1 MYRTALRNVLAHKG
15 RLLMTMLAVL
25 LGTAF
30 VAGTMVFSDTVGQ
43 SFKNSVSNSYANI
56 SVQVKDRDAG
66 VQFGGGPTR
75 SKGDG
80 DTPLTQATVSRIA
93 ALPGTASARGTVTGI
108 AGISDAKGNLI
119 GNAGNTEGSNW
130 VPGSSGRDT
139 EYPMAQGT
147 GPTTSTQVAI
157 DQKTADKHGFK
168 VGDTVRLAAN
178 GPVMEMTVTGIFTTT
193 DPQVA
198 SGGSLV
204 LFDTAT
210 AQSLYGKAGQYDSI
224 QVTAKTGTSQEQLQA
239 EVLPV
244 IPHSSN
250 ITAET
255 GTQLAADQ
263 AADIQNAMS
272 GLKTALLAFA
282 GIALFVGI
290 FLISNTFTMLI
301 AQRTRELALMRAIG
315 ASRRQVTN
323 SVLLE
328 ALFVGISASV
338 AGLVA
343 GIGLGALLQTALG
356 SMGGATLSGSLVVSP
371 TTIVSTL
378 LTGIVVTV
386 LAALLP
392 GIRASR
398 VAPVA
403 AMRSGDQPATQK
415 SLIVRNSIGFALA
428 LLGAAL
434 VLLGVHTGGSGGRL
448 PVGAGAV
455 FVMIGVFVLTPL
467 LSRPVIALVGP
478 LFARLF
484 GISGKLAKQNAV
496 RNPRRTAATA
506 SALTI
511 GVTLISALTVIGAS
525 LTSAIDKQVTQ
536 DMKADYSVSSSI
548 SPTVAPSLVSA
559 IAKTDGVAAYSVL
572 DQQDL
577 QSGGKTLQA
586 TGVNATDADQLIG
599 PQMLS
604 GSLDSLKQGQILI
617 DRSNATSNH
626 LSVGSSV
633 PVTYPNGSSGTLT
646 VGGIYQNSGLLGNVV
661 MSESVLSPHTEA
673 PLYGTVLVKGANGET
688 PQLQQALKDATG
700 DNPLIDVNT
709 KKQLQQQFSSVI
721 TLLLNVMYAL
731 LGMAVLIA
739 VLGVVNTLA
748 MSVFERKRE
757 IGMLRAIGLDR
768 RGIKRMVRLESV
780 VIASFGAV
788 LGVVIGS
795 FLAWAA
801 VRLIGDAIA
810 GLTTTL
816 PYGQL
821 TAFVVA
827 AALIG
832 LLAALWPARRA
843 ARLDVLA
850 SIKTD

>member
-43 SFKNSVSNSYANI
+43 SFKNSVSSTYANV
-56 SVQVKDRDAG
+56 SVQVKDNDAG
-66 VQFGGGPTR
+66 VQFGQA
-75 SKGDG
+75 SKRDENSG
-80 DTPLTQATVSRIA
+80 DTPLTQATVDRIA
-93 ALPGTASARGTVTGI
+93 ALPGTGTVRGTVTGF
-108 AGISDAKGNLI
+108 AGLSDPNGDLI
-119 GNAGNTEGSNW
+119 GSAGNTEGSNW
-130 VPGSSGRDT
+130 APDSAGQDT
-139 EYPMAQGT
+139 NYPMVQGT
-147 GPTTSTQVAI
+147 GPVDSHQIAI
-157 DQKTADKHGFK
+157 DQKTAAKNGFT
-168 VGDTVRLAAN
+168 VGDTVRMAVN
-178 GPVMEMTVTGIFTTT
+178 GPVMQMTVTGIFTTT
-193 DPQVA
+193 DPQVKA
-198 SGGSLV
+198 GGSLV

-210 AQSLYGKAGQYDSI
+210 AQGLYLKAGQFDSI
-224 QVTAKTGTSQEQLQA
+224 QATAKPGTSQDQLLA
-239 EVLPV
+239 EVQPV
-244 IPHSSN
+244 VPHGSN
-250 ITAET
+250 IKTET
-255 GTQLAADQ
+255 GTQLSADQ
-263 AADIQNAMS
+263 AAAIQSAMS
-272 GLKTALLAFA
+272 GMKTALLAFA

-328 ALFVGISASV
+328 ALFVGVSASL

-343 GIGLGALLQTALG
+343 GIGLGALLQKVLG

-403 AMRSGDQPATQK
+403 AMRSGDQPASQK
-415 SLIVRNSIGFALA
+415 SLIVRNSIGGVLA

-434 VLLGVHTGGSGGRL
+434 VLLGVHTGGSGGRM
-448 PVGAGAV
+448 PVAAGAV
-455 FVMIGVFVLTPL
+455 FVLIGVFVLTPL
-467 LSRPVIALVGP
+467 LSRPVIAVVGP

-525 LTSAIDKQVTQ
+525 MTSAIDKLVTQ
-536 DMKADYSVSSSI
+536 DMKADYSVSSQI
-548 SPTVAPSLVSA
+548 NPTVSPSLLPQ
-559 IAKTDGVAAYSVL
+559 IAKTPGVAAYSVL
-572 DQQDL
+572 DDQYL
-577 QSGGKTLQA
+577 QVGGKALSV
-586 TGVNATDADQLIG
+586 TGVDATSFDQLVA
-599 PQMLS
+599 PTMVS
-604 GSLDSLKQGQILI
+604 GSTDSLKQGGILI
-617 DRSNATSNH
+617 DQDHATSDH
-626 LSVGSSV
+626 LSVGSTL
-633 PVTYPNGSSGTLT
+633 PVTYPNGSAGTLT
-646 VGGIYQNSGLLGNVV
+646 VGGIYQNSGLLGPVL
-661 MSESVLSPHTEA
+661 MSESVLSPHTTA
-673 PLYGTVLVKGANGET
+673 PYYNTVLIKGTDGAT
-688 PQLQQALKDATG
+688 PALQQALKNATG
-700 DNPLIDVNT
+700 DNPLIQVNT
-709 KKQLQQQFSSVI
+709 KQQLQQQFSSVI

-731 LGMAVLIA
+731 LGMAVVIA
-739 VLGVVNTLA
+739 ILGVVNTLA

-780 VIASFGAV
+780 VIAAFGAV
-788 LGVVIGS
+788 MGIAIGS

-801 VRLIGDAIA
+801 VRLLGDAIT

-821 TAFVVA
+821 AGYVVG

-843 ARLDVLA
+843 AKLDILA